1 MVICGLLNNS
11 VSSYLEEF
19 NVLKHF
25 RDLKNSTDVFDLVTG
40 KDGFDAIQIKT
51 NDTIAMPVKDFDPP
65 LKTLTIP
72 YNFQVIIKIDLQYKA
87 WCIFSI
93 ITNGI
98 SNIALC
104 FDISSEGMIRIY
116 IQGQGI
122 INQGRFAYNINDTD
136 WIDVFIRI
144 ETNKVVIYAN
154 CEELEEVFD
163 DDFIQNIEFQGDS
176 ILYLGKFTDQ
186 DQNTYKGAIE
196 ALKITTGGDGI
207 SEVCSNGLP
216 ASTPGSLERNTNKD
230 HPTAEYLRAFIDI
243 TSDDPFA
250 ESDTDTDITREKGEK
265 GDKGDAVIGPTG
277 PQGPKGETG
286 ACQCTENDVSKILRS
301 VVSSVPEL
309 RGPPGEAGPQGRD
322 GYIGEPGAQ
331 GDIGPVGPAG
341 PRGERGEPGD
351 PGRDGGSGPKG
362 DPGKDG
368 ARGPPG
374 PPGPECPAPVIEK
387 IEETTAP
394 VKSEKGDMG
403 PMGPR
408 GDAGS
413 RGIDGQK
420 GEKGEQGIKGERGDE
435 VTKYLTYKGLD
446 GKPGVKG
453 DKGAPGER
461 GLDGVKG
468 IQGETGK
475 PGSLGIKGDKG
486 DKGDIG
492 SPGSPAKLSS
502 ILDATIDPHEN
513 AAVVEKLRG
522 FKGDNGETGLKGEKG
537 DQGLI
542 GPQGPPGK
550 DGVDG
555 SHGERGLPGH
565 KGDLGPEGPQGAKG
579 EAGNPGAPGNVP
591 ESAIALLKGSKGDR
605 GTPGK
610 MGSRGHTGH
619 PGKHG
624 SVGPVGPKG
633 IKGDR
638 GSQGF
643 KGEKGDKGLDG
654 AHGSKGEKGEI
665 PFIDYK
671 KVKGEKGDT
680 GEPGTAGETGKPGIP
695 GTCEASA
702 CPSIP
707 GPPGP
712 PGPPG
717 SPGISLTGPKGEPGG
732 IVPQNNFVRTGSF
745 EDDEDMYAAATIVFR
760 TTSIL
765 LKKTTDIRVG
775 TIAYVIQERILL
787 VRVENGWQ
795 NVEMGSLFSAR
806 STSHG
811 YADIPESTLPPRTL
825 SSDEKSFIRLVALNE
840 PYPGNMLTSMNRT
853 GRNAV
858 NQECYRQ
865 ALREFRANNFVAFLT
880 NNVEDLKSLVKTS
893 ADRVVP
899 IVNLHGEVLFESWLH
914 LFNGSGA
921 PLPMNKLYSFNGQRV
936 SSNKNWPEKAI
947 WHGSDAYGYRT
958 SRAFCEE
965 WQNDNPLDFGMASP
979 FEKNKLLYQTLYPC
993 DSKLIVLCVEA
1004 TSRKHTIRR
1013 RLPATRRSRHT
1024 RKEDFHIDP

>member
-1 MVICGLLNNS
+1 MKFFLYIVICGLLNEL
-11 VSSYLEEF
+11 VSSYEEEF
-19 NVLKHF
+19 NILNNF
-25 RDLKNSTDVFDLVTG
+25 RNLKNSTDVFDLVTG
-40 KDGFDAIQIKT
+40 NDGFDAIQIKAKE
-51 NDTIAMPVKDFDPP
+51 TIAIAVKDFNPP

-72 YNFQVIIKIDLQYKA
+72 YNFQATFKLDLEYKA

-93 ITNGI
+93 VTNGI
-98 SNIALC
+98 TNIALC
-104 FDISSEGMIRIY
+104 FDISSEGTIRIY
-116 IQGQGI
+116 IEGQGI
-122 INQGRFAYNINDTD
+122 INQGRFVDNMNDTD

-144 ETNKVVIYAN
+144 EMNKVIIYAK
-154 CEELEEVFD
+154 CEELEEIFED
-163 DDFIQNIEFQGDS
+163 DSIQDIEFQDDS
-176 ILYLGKFTDQ
+176 ILYLGKYTEQ
-186 DQNTYKGAIE
+186 DEKTYKGAIE
-196 ALKITTGGDGI
+196 TLKITNGGDGI
-207 SEVCSNGLP
+207 SEVCSIP
-216 ASTPGSLERNTNKD
+216 PGSLELITNKD
-230 HPTAEYLRAFIDI
+230 HPTAEYLRAFKDDLYAA
-243 TSDDPFA
+243 SD
-250 ESDTDTDITREKGEK
+250 SDSEEIGEKGEK
-265 GDKGDAVIGPTG
+265 GDKGDTVIGPTG
-277 PQGPKGETG
+277 PQGPKGDTG
-286 ACQCTENDVSKILRS
+286 ACHCTENDVSKILRS

-309 RGPPGEAGPQGRD
+309 RGPPGEVGPQGRD
-322 GYIGEPGAQ
+322 GSIGEPGAQ
-331 GDIGPVGPAG
+331 GDTGPVGPAG

-351 PGRDGGSGPKG
+351 PGRDGHSGPKG

-374 PPGPECPAPVIEK
+374 PPGPECPARVIEK
-387 IEETTAP
+387 IEETTVP
-394 VKSEKGDMG
+394 VKGEKGDLG
-403 PMGPR
+403 PIGPP
-408 GDAGS
+408 GDAGI

-420 GEKGEQGIKGERGDE
+420 GEKGEQGMKGEKGDE

-468 IQGETGK
+468 IQGEKGK
-475 PGSLGIKGDKG
+475 LGSHGNKGDKG
-486 DKGDIG
+486 DKGDVG
-492 SPGSPAKLSS
+492 APGSPAKLSS
-502 ILDATIDPHEN
+502 ILDATIDPDEN

-522 FKGDNGETGLKGEKG
+522 LKGDNGETGLKGEKG

-555 SHGERGLPGH
+555 SDGERGLPGRQ
-565 KGDLGPEGPQGAKG
+565 GDLGPEGPRGAKG
-579 EAGNPGAPGNVP
+579 EPGHPGAPGNVP

-605 GTPGK
+605 GAPGK
-610 MGSRGHTGH
+610 MGGRGHTGH

-624 SVGPVGPKG
+624 SVGPAGPKG

-654 AHGSKGEKGEI
+654 THGPKGEKGET

-680 GEPGTAGETGKPGIP
+680 GEPGIAGEAGKPGIP

-732 IVPQNNFVRTGSF
+732 IVPQNNFVRSGSF
-745 EDDEDMYAAATIVFR
+745 DDDEDMYTAATIVFK

-765 LKKTTDIRVG
+765 LKKTTDIPVG

-787 VRVENGWQ
+787 VRVESGWQ
-795 NVEMGSLFSAR
+795 NVDMGSLFSAR
-806 STSHG
+806 STSYG
-811 YADIPESTLPPRTL
+811 YADIPESTLPARTL

-840 PYPGNMLTSMNRT
+840 PYRGNMLTSMNRT

-865 ALREFRANNFVAFLT
+865 AFREFRANNFVAFLT

-921 PLPMNKLYSFNGQRV
+921 PLPMNKLYSFNGQKV

-979 FEKNKLLYQTLYPC
+979 FEESKLLSQTLYPC

-1004 TSRKHTIRR
+1004 TSRKHTSRK
-1013 RLPATRRSRHT
+1013 RLQSTRRSRHT
-1024 RKEDFHIDP
+1024 KKEDIDIEP